1 MMSQQLIVLDSPPDE
16 SSPWALE
23 VFKRAQFKPV
33 SNDAIGDAMGED
45 EAARKVLLQV
55 KDPVLEA
62 EKLAPHYRRVFEA
75 AHGTEPKVGLYG
87 TAWLVYTQPIAACV
101 VDWSSVEKLAANTA
115 QGAERVPYE
124 HFRKSAHDF
133 VAARVKKYLS
143 ADRYL
148 ELPLGLNPQQKVD
161 ATLAFLRQRSL
172 ID

>member
-1 MMSQQLIVLDSPPDE
+1 MSQRLIVLDSPPDE
-16 SSPWALE
+16 SAPWALE
-23 VFKRAQFKPV
+23 VFKRAGFAAV

-45 EAARKVLLQV
+45 DTARKVLLQV
-55 KDPVLEA
+55 KDPVVEA

-75 AHGTEPKVGLYG
+75 RHGKDPKLGLFG

-101 VDWSSVEKLAANTA
+101 VDWSSVEKLAATTA
-115 QGAERVPYE
+115 KGAERIPYE

-133 VAARVKKYLS
+133 VAARVKKHLS

-148 ELPLGLNPQQKVD
+148 ELPLGLSLEQKVD

-172 ID
+172 LD

>member
-1 MMSQQLIVLDSPPDE
+1 MSQHLIVLDSPPDE
-16 SSPWALE
+16 SAPWALE
-23 VFKRAQFKPV
+23 VFKRAGFTAV

-45 EAARKVLLQV
+45 EAARKALLQV

-75 AHGTEPKVGLYG
+75 AHGKEPRLGLWG

-124 HFRKSAHDF
+124 YFRKSAHDF

-143 ADRYL
+143 ADRYF
-148 ELPLGLNPQQKVD
+148 ELPPGLNPAQKVD